1 MTPASR
7 KRRRLFFLGLA
18 GLLVVLSSWAA
29 VDLFSRRARS
39 LRDFNPGEVARL
51 DTAMWRSYYAKQ
63 RLLLFFQLTELLR
76 KEYRLPWLRS
86 QWVGY
91 QAAKAAFVFKE
102 GQGRIDYEKAL
113 PYLQIFYG
121 AISAVSDEPF
131 DINRAASLELEW
143 RIVHREREKHSP
155 EDLPKLLKRQ
165 Q

>member
-7 KRRRLFFLGLA
+7 KRRRLFLFGLA
-18 GLLVVLSSWAA
+18 GFLIILSSWAA
-29 VDLFSRRARS
+29 VDLFSRRTRS
-39 LRDFNPGEVARL
+39 LREFDPGEVARL

-102 GQGRIDYEKAL
+102 GQGRIAYEKAL

-131 DINRAASLELEW
+131 DISRAANLELEW
-143 RIVHREREKHSP
+143 WIAHRE
-155 EDLPKLLKRQ
+155 
-165 Q
+165 